1 MSTEIIS
8 ETYRSLSDEGYK
20 GLDSIQRLLSLHK
33 IKDYDTIDSVFKYYF
48 ENENM
53 ADIREYSRFYNKKEL
68 IKCIFNM
75 IKLDKNKIE
84 TVLDGNVKINS
95 FLEHA
100 LAFYKNDKIYQDKI
114 QEKIYGIQ
122 TNDIIRGISLLNYMN
137 IFNTDILLNDI
148 PSKINTFD
156 VIFFDFPMGIHNIIH
171 ANCCSKI
178 KKLKIRGTKSEPL
191 LLQYVMMSLNKNGR
205 AALIVPDSLLY
216 SDSLQP
222 IQTRKYLLEHFNVKK
237 IVELENMTTSM
248 TSLLYF
254 ENNGKTTS
262 IEFSKLNNITE
273 NHNMLEHHIMKL
285 DVTNIDVNSS
295 LYYKHYSDIN
305 KPANNMIE
313 YMEAGELLNF
323 NHISTKNV
331 LVVDKYYKG
340 LESIRLVSNE
350 TVPNEDLIYI
360 SEKTEGT
367 FNINYLHYM
376 LQCDYVKFT
385 KGKMHQFD
393 IDKIKKHKIPV
404 LSNTTKQSISNYMIL
419 SNNIINNNNEYIKN
433 YQEMKQSLLN
443 TIPRNKMVDI
453 GSICNILS
461 TPLPNSVPKKLIG
474 VIRNGLTAGT
484 VNLINENTVLSNNSH
499 YIYVGETHHMIKYVY
514 HIMKHNENKLI
525 ELANLTP
532 QPNLNKS
539 NLLSLKIADL
549 DPTNQQQLSLYC
561 DDFDANIEK
570 YKMINENIMN
580 KNIIDI
586 VLKLNHI

>member
-1 MSTEIIS
+1 MSSEIIS

-20 GLDSIQRLLSLHK
+20 GLDSIQRLLSLNK
-33 IKDYDTIDSVFKYYF
+33 IKDYDTINSVFKHYF
-48 ENENM
+48 ENENL
-53 ADIREYSRFYNKKEL
+53 ADIREYSRFYNKRDLVKW
-68 IKCIFNM
+68 IVNM
-75 IKLDKNKIE
+75 VKLDKNKIE

-95 FLEHA
+95 FLEEV
-100 LAFYKNDKIYQDKI
+100 LSFYKNNPSCS
-114 QEKIYGIQ
+114 EKIVGIQ
-122 TNDIIRGISLLNYMN
+122 TNDIIREISLLNYPN
-137 IFNTDILLNDI
+137 IVSTDVLTTDIKVN
-148 PSKINTFD
+148 SFD

-205 AALIVPDSLLY
+205 AVLIVPDSLLY

-262 IEFSKLNNITE
+262 IEFSKMNNMT
-273 NHNMLEHHIMKL
+273 EHHIMKL

-305 KPANNMIE
+305 KPANNTIE
-313 YMEAGELLNF
+313 YKNAGELLNF
-323 NHISTKNV
+323 NHTSSTKNV

-340 LESIRLVSNE
+340 PESIRLVSNE

-419 SNNIINNNNEYIKN
+419 SNNIMNNNNEYIKN

-443 TIPRNKMVDI
+443 TIPRNNIVEL
-453 GSICNILS
+453 GNICNLVTS
-461 TPLPNSVPKKLIG
+461 QTNKKLIG

-484 VNLINENTVLSNNSH
+484 VYLTKENSVLSNNSH
-499 YIYVGETHHMIKYVY
+499 YLDITNNITNFSIEYVY
-514 HIMKHNENKLI
+514 HMMKHNESKLI

-549 DPTNQQQLSLYC
+549 DPTNQQQISLYC
-561 DDFDANIEK
+561 EDFDANIEK